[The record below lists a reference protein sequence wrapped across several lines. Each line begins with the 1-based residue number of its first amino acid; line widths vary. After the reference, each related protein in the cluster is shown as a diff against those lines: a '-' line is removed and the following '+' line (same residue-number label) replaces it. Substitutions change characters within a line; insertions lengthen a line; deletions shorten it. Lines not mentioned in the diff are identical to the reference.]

1 VLLCVFREPT
11 KLRLTKV
18 PILPQYSFLSEREDL
33 GYNSQG
39 PDFMLLPS
47 KSNTNSKNKGGRQFT
62 WSILSELNLEWAVH
76 AT

>member
-1 VLLCVFREPT
+1 MHTVLLCVFREPA

-18 PILPQYSFLSEREDL
+18 PSLPQYSFLSEREDS

-47 KSNTNSKNKGGRQFT
+47 KSNTNSKNKVEDSLHGAFY
-62 WSILSELNLEWAVH
+62 LN
-76 AT
+76 